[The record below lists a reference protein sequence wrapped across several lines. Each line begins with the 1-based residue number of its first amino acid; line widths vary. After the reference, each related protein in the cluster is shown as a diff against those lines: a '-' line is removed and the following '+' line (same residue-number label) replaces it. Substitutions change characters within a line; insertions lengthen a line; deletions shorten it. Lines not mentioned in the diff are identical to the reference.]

1 MRGRRC
7 ELSVPGNN
15 YKMIQKAAG
24 LVVDEVLMD
33 LEDAVAPDLR
43 PEARQVVIK
52 ALQELDWSGKNVA
65 FRINPISTHWF
76 YQDLIT
82 VVEAAGDK
90 LDAIIVPKVEN
101 PAEVYTVAALLE
113 AIEISK
119 GFSNRIKLEVQIET
133 AQAMARIEQIAASAP
148 GRLVSLIFGPGD
160 YSASMGIPGLTIGGK
175 AEGYPGHIWH
185 YTLSRI
191 LLACRANGLEAIDGP
206 NAEFKDLDGLRE
218 SARTVQLMG
227 FDGKWAIHPSQ
238 IEIIQEIFTPNDK
251 EVTRAKRLVEAYRNA
266 TTQGDNRR
274 GAFLLDNEM
283 IDAAN
288 VKMAERTLR
297 RAGID
302 V

>member
-1 MRGRRC
+1 
-7 ELSVPGNN
+7 
-15 YKMIQKAAG
+15 MIQKAAG
-24 LVVDEVLMD
+24 LTVDEVLMD

-43 PEARQVVIK
+43 PSARQVVIK

-65 FRINPISTHWF
+65 FRINPVSTHWF

-82 VVEAAGDK
+82 VVETAGDK
-90 LDAIIVPKVEN
+90 LDAIIIPKVEH
-101 PAEVYTVAALLE
+101 PAEIFTVAALLD
-113 AIEISK
+113 AIETNK
-119 GFSNRIKLEVQIET
+119 GFSKPIKLEAQIET
-133 AQAMARIEQIAASAP
+133 AQAMARIEEIAASAP

-175 AEGYPGHIWH
+175 TEGYPGHLWH

-191 LLACRANGLEAIDGP
+191 LLACRVNGLEAIDGP
-206 NAEFKDLDGLRE
+206 YATFKDLEGLKE

-238 IEIIQEIFTPNDK
+238 IEIIQEIFTPAET
-251 EVTRAKRLVEAYRNA
+251 EVARAKRIVEAYHQA
-266 TTQGDNRR
+266 TSQGDRR